1 MVSMPS
7 LAFAGDTKFAL
18 ALAVGLGL
26 VVLARW
32 ASRAR
37 GSKRDTWVALRIGDV
52 LFTEIIGAFLLG
64 YGLGGVIAPPETAG
78 PGGPPTRI
86 GPAGRFG
93 GLGAS
98 LPYTLAIVG
107 AALAVLT
114 RVDLS
119 ALVTR
124 GAAPGRGL
132 STYVGWDGQVIAP
145 IRAGGYGQ
153 ITIRDAM
160 GYPLSAGA
168 TADTDIAPGTPVRV
182 IGTKGLE
189 LVVAP
194 IPPANSTEPGKT

>member
-1 MVSMPS
+1 MRSMPS
-7 LAFAGDTKFAL
+7 LAVPGDAKFMLAVAAGL
-18 ALAVGLGL
+18 ALVL
-26 VVLARW
+26 LARW
-32 ASRAR
+32 ASRTR
-37 GSKRDTWVALRIGDV
+37 GSKRDTWIALRIGDA
-52 LFTEIIGAFLLG
+52 LFTEIAGAFLLG
-64 YGLGGVIAPPETAG
+64 YGIGGLIAPPEVAG

-98 LPYTLAIVG
+98 LPYTLGIVG

-114 RVDLS
+114 RLDLS
-119 ALVTR
+119 GLLLR
-124 GAAPGRGL
+124 GSHPRAGL
-132 STYVGWDGQVIAP
+132 STYIGWDGNVIAP

-168 TADTDIAPGTPVRV
+168 TADVDIPEGTPVRV

-194 IPPANSTEPGKT
+194 IPAAVATEPRH